1 MMITGVT
8 TDGLYPLYG
17 KMDDVFDASWGKD
30 VRFHE
35 KTAGTTGSVAIT
47 TDGAMNAVY
56 GPYIQN
62 LAYNQHNTLAL
73 LGQKPYKTGY
83 RFQEGLSMNAN
94 QSSGVV
100 RGGFAP
106 QPVYGRYVQ
115 FEMPYKTVAHRFA
128 MNLGMAEI
136 GEKGIDD
143 VMTWQ
148 QQMDFEGKT
157 FLWSQNNDVLRR
169 VEDEPIT
176 AQGSAVATGSA
187 QWGNDGSSKEIVG
200 LESIDRIISNFEEGK
215 SLPAGY
221 NVPWRMSTDASQ
233 KLPSSDSGVNGAL
246 KAYRDGT
253 TSANADNNFNCYVD
267 SNYTAGD
274 QTGKATLR
282 QLTLPMIDNMFL
294 ACMPYWNNNST
305 QGKVCVTGYD
315 TLAKMQML
323 LQPQQRYQGF
333 VDAQVD
339 VNGIK
344 TVQGQNTGFQVATYN
359 GTPIVPDKMVG
370 RGDKDDANAGVS
382 RIYLMDNDILFNG
395 VLRAPTVELSQNSIV
410 TGRYIRLVDMNSMG
424 EIQVNGPFKGL
435 GKIIHL
441 K

>member
-1 MMITGVT
+1 MITGVT
-8 TDGLYPLYG
+8 TDGLFPTYSTM
-17 KMDDVFDASWGKD
+17 KEVFDFSWGKD
-30 VRFHE
+30 MAMYD
-35 KTAGTTGSVAIT
+35 KQKGTSGTVAIT
-47 TDGAMNAVY
+47 TPGAMNALY
-56 GPYIQN
+56 GPFIQN

-73 LGQKPYKTGY
+73 LGQKAYKTGY

-94 QSSGVV
+94 QSSGVI

-106 QPVYGRYVQ
+106 QPVYGKYVQ
-115 FEMPYKTVAHRFA
+115 FEMPYKTLAHRFA
-128 MNLGMAEI
+128 MNIGMVDI

-148 QQMDFEGKT
+148 QQFELEGQT

-169 VEDEPIT
+169 VEDEPIV
-176 AQGSAVATGSA
+176 AQGSAVATGQN
-187 QWGNDGSSKEIVG
+187 QWGNDGASKEIVG

-215 SLPAGY
+215 HLPVGY
-221 NVPWRMSTDASQ
+221 NVPWKLATDASQ
-233 KLPSSDSGVNGAL
+233 KLPSSDSGAEGAL
-246 KAYRDGT
+246 KPYRDGAT
-253 TSANADNNFNCYVD
+253 AANADNNFNCYVD
-267 SNYTAGD
+267 SNYTEGD

-294 ACMPYWNNNST
+294 SVMPYWENNST

-333 VDAQVD
+333 VNAQVD

-344 TVQGQNTGFQVATYN
+344 TLQGQNTGFQVSTYN
-359 GTPIVPDKMVG
+359 GTPICPDKMVN
-370 RGDKDDANAGVS
+370 RGDKDNANAGVA
-382 RIYLMDNDILFNG
+382 RIYLFDNDILFNG
-395 VLRAPTVELSQNSIV
+395 VLRAPTVEMSQDSIV
-410 TGRYIRLVDMNSMG
+410 TGRYIRLADIHNMG
-424 EIQVNGPFKGL
+424 EVQVNGMFKGL
-435 GKIIHL
+435 GKLIHL

>member
-1 MMITGVT
+1 MITGVT
-8 TDGLYPLYG
+8 TDGLFPTYSTM
-17 KMDDVFDASWGKD
+17 KEVFDFSWGKD
-30 VRFHE
+30 MAMYD
-35 KTAGTTGSVAIT
+35 KQKGTSGTVAIT
-47 TDGAMNAVY
+47 TPGAMNALY
-56 GPYIQN
+56 GPFIQN

-73 LGQKPYKTGY
+73 LGQKAYKTGY

-94 QSSGVV
+94 QSSGVI

-106 QPVYGRYVQ
+106 QPVYGKYVQ
-115 FEMPYKTVAHRFA
+115 FEMPYKTLAHRFA
-128 MNLGMAEI
+128 MNIGMVDI

-148 QQMDFEGKT
+148 QQFELEGQT

-169 VEDEPIT
+169 VEDEPIV
-176 AQGSAVATGSA
+176 AQGSAVATGQN
-187 QWGNDGSSKEIVG
+187 QWGNDGASKEIVG

-215 SLPAGY
+215 HLPAGY
-221 NVPWRMSTDASQ
+221 NVPWKLATDDSQ
-233 KLPSSDSGVNGAL
+233 KLPSSDSGAEGAL
-246 KAYRDGT
+246 KPYRDGAT
-253 TSANADNNFNCYVD
+253 AANADNNFNCYVD
-267 SNYTAGD
+267 SNYTEGD

-294 ACMPYWNNNST
+294 SVMPYWENNST

-333 VDAQVD
+333 VNAQVD

-344 TVQGQNTGFQVATYN
+344 TVQGQNTGFQVSTYN
-359 GTPIVPDKMVG
+359 GTPICPDKMVN
-370 RGDKDDANAGVS
+370 RGDKDNANAGVA
-382 RIYLMDNDILFNG
+382 RIYLFDNDILFNG
-395 VLRAPTVELSQNSIV
+395 VLRAPTVEMSQDSIV
-410 TGRYIRLVDMNSMG
+410 TGRYIRLADIHNMG
-424 EIQVNGPFKGL
+424 EVQVNGKFKGL
-435 GKIIHL
+435 GKLIHL